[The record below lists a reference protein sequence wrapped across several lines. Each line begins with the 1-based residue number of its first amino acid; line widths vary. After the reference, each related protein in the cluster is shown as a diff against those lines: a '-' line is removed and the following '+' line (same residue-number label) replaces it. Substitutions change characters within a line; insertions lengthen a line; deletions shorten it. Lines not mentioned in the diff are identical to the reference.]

1 MKQLILALK
10 RIEIELSGLRSA
22 LMLIA
27 RNVRA
32 DDHRDTMPD
41 VVKEKA
47 TALYLEARAAA
58 LKEID
63 RGRITSEGAQGASSQ
78 DHDPFE

>member
-58 LKEID
+58 M
-63 RGRITSEGAQGASSQ
+63 RGENPSDVIYGDGQV
-78 DHDPFE
+78 DHGKAEDQPE